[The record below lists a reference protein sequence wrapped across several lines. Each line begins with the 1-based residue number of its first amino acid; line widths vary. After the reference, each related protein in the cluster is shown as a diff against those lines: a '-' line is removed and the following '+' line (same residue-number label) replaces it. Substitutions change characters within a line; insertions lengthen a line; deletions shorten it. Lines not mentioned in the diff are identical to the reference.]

1 MMINGSE
8 MSISG
13 VTMEVIECD
22 DNVACNWRYR
32 WIQLTPKVS
41 KRIEN
46 GGWQWWRRWMKVVR
60 KTNTAKKQEYEN
72 EERPILWRWMWIHVT
87 MKALNFS
94 VAQPSPIARSLP
106 GSAKTRVVST
116 RIMCVTAE
124 TTVATVPTKE
134 SAVGWWL
141 WQWCWCLPDY
151 LHEGS
156 TQQPLPR
163 LVS

>member
-8 MSISG
+8 MSMTG
-13 VTMEVIECD
+13 VMMEASECD

-60 KTNTAKKQEYEN
+60 KMNYAKTQEYEN
-72 EERPILWRWMWIHVT
+72 EERQRWMWIHVT

-94 VAQPSPIARSLP
+94 VAQPSTFAPNLP
-106 GSAKTRVVST
+106 GGARTTIVST
-116 RIMCVTAE
+116 GIMCVTAMIN
-124 TTVATVPTKE
+124 VATVPTKKT
-134 SAVGWWL
+134 AVSWWL
-141 WQWCWCLPDY
+141 WQWCWCWW
-151 LHEGS
+151 
-156 TQQPLPR
+156 
-163 LVS
+163 